1 MLGWMTVITERLGDR
16 EQEWGGGEGADGV
29 ESKREGRN
37 EKYIRT
43 KSWERY
49 GQG

>member
-1 MLGWMTVITERLGDR
+1 MDDGNHR
-16 EQEWGGGEGADGV
+16 EAGRQRTRVGRGGEGADGV

-37 EKYIRT
+37 EKYIST